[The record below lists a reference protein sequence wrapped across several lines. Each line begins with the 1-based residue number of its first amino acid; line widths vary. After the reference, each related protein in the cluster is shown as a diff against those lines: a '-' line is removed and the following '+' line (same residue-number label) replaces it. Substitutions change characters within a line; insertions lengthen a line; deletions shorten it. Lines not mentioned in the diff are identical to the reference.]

1 MQAYLMQILKTKMFI
16 SNFQEISEGATV
28 PFIVVR
34 MRDQGCAEKYILKT
48 GDGVSWEV
56 CLRHHN

>member
-1 MQAYLMQILKTKMFI
+1 MQILKTKMFI

-48 GDGVSWEV
+48 GEGVSWEG
-56 CLRHHN
+56 CLRLHN